1 MTRTATVP
9 RQRSAERMS
18 HSARLLRHPGDDPES
33 ESEKK
38 ITASDPLTEQFEA
51 HRTHLLSVAYRM
63 LGSVSESEDAVQ
75 ETWLRLNNSSTKLDN
90 LGGWLTTVVA
100 RICLDMLR
108 TRRARREDYVGSWL
122 PEPILTIDEAPNP
135 EQEALIADSVSLA
148 LLVVLEVLT
157 PAERLAFVLHDL
169 FAVPFD
175 EIGSIIDRSPTATR
189 QLASRARRTIRGAT
203 PREDP
208 DPSEKQQVLN
218 AFLAAA
224 RDGDFDALVA
234 ILDPNVI
241 FRLDSGPGTGRAA
254 RPPIHGA
261 PAVARQLLARG
272 ARIAPLARLALVN
285 GGAGFFVG
293 DQESPRAVV
302 GLTISGGL
310 ITDIDLITDPQKLS
324 HIKLTS

>member
-1 MTRTATVP
+1 
-9 RQRSAERMS
+9 MS

-122 PEPILTIDEAPNP
+122 PEPILTIDENSNP
-135 EQEALIADSVSLA
+135 EQQALIADSVSLA
-148 LLVVLEVLT
+148 LLVVLEALT

-175 EIGSIIDRSPTATR
+175 EIGSIIDRTPTATR

-203 PREDP
+203 PREGP
-208 DPSEKQQVLN
+208 DPSEQQRVLD

-234 ILDPNVI
+234 ILDPNVV

-261 PAVARQLLARG
+261 PAVAHQLLARG

-324 HIKLTS
+324 HIRLTS

>member
-1 MTRTATVP
+1 
-9 RQRSAERMS
+9 MS
-18 HSARLLRHPGDDPES
+18 HSVRLLRHPGDNPGS
-33 ESEKK
+33 ESEKN
-38 ITASDPLTEQFEA
+38 ISTSDPLTQQFET

-75 ETWLRLNNSSTKLDN
+75 ETWLRLNNHSTKLEN
-90 LGGWLTTVVA
+90 LGAWLTTVVA

-108 TRRARREDYVGSWL
+108 SRRSRREDYLGSWL
-122 PEPILTIDEAPNP
+122 PEPILTIDESPNP

-148 LLVVLEVLT
+148 LLVVLEALT

-169 FAVPFD
+169 FAVPFN
-175 EIGSIIDRSPTATR
+175 EIALIIDRTPTATR

-208 DPSEKQQVLN
+208 DPGEQQRVLD

-224 RDGDFDALVA
+224 QDGNFDALVA
-234 ILDPNVI
+234 ILDPNVV

-272 ARIAPLARLALVN
+272 ASIAPLARLALVN

-293 DQESPRAVV
+293 NQESPRAVV

-310 ITDIDLITDPQKLS
+310 ITDIDLITDPEKLS
-324 HIKLTS
+324 HIRLTS

>member
-1 MTRTATVP
+1 
-9 RQRSAERMS
+9 
-18 HSARLLRHPGDDPES
+18 
-33 ESEKK
+33 
-38 ITASDPLTEQFEA
+38 
-51 HRTHLLSVAYRM
+51 M

-75 ETWLRLNNSSTKLDN
+75 ETWLRLNNSSTRLEN

-100 RICLDMLR
+100 RICLDTLR
-108 TRRARREDYVGSWL
+108 ARRSRREDYVGSWL
-122 PEPILTIDEAPNP
+122 PEPILTIDESPNP

-148 LLVVLEVLT
+148 LLVVLEALT

-175 EIGSIIDRSPTATR
+175 EIASIIERTPTATR

-208 DPSEKQQVLN
+208 GPEERQRVLD

-234 ILDPNVI
+234 ILDPEVV
-241 FRLDSGPGTGRAA
+241 FRLDSGPGTARAA
-254 RPPIHGA
+254 RPPIQGA

-310 ITDIDLITDPQKLS
+310 ITDIDLIADPQKLS
-324 HIKLTS
+324 HIRLTS